1 MISKCL
7 EINILNRVHTSEYA
21 ALTCNTSKIS
31 LSHRTNETPSN
42 HYFSPPPSKQ
52 TKNPPYS
59 LSLFSPPP
67 KRPRPPQP
75 RSNNLPLPCANTS
88 KSVLIVTTHVPIL
101 IHIPTLASSCARIGI
116 LGRLLQRALTL
127 LPLLLSLPLAL
138 HFTLE
143 ERFTRPSRVLSLLL
157 RGGAT

>member
-1 MISKCL
+1 MKPP
-7 EINILNRVHTSEYA
+7 
-21 ALTCNTSKIS
+21 LTTTFLLCHPNK
-31 LSHRTNETPSN
+31 RKNASN
-42 HYFSPPPSKQ
+42 
-52 TKNPPYS
+52 S
-59 LSLFSPPP
+59 LSLISPPP

-157 RGGAT
+157 RGGATCVFATLLRGRSQFGWNVRLRLRRCRRRV